1 MKFIDFLRMGLT
13 ITRALIEVLEEMK
26 KKET

>member
-1 MKFIDFLRMGLT
+1 MKLVDFLRMGLT

-26 KKET
+26 KKKT